1 MKTLYIM
8 RHAKSDQNGQDDH
21 ERPLNAR
28 GKQARVQMAEY
39 LQRENLIPAH
49 ILCSTA
55 RRTKE
60 TAAALIS
67 ALPAS
72 TQVDYVQKL
81 YMATPGEII
90 AELHRLDDSIDS
102 ALIIAHNPGVHNLSL
117 LLASTASRAED
128 VAALKINFP
137 TAALAV
143 LSLPIPSWKNLA
155 PGCANLERFVAPRML
170 G

>member
-21 ERPLNAR
+21 GRPLNAR

-39 LQRENLIPAH
+39 MQKEKLIPAT

-55 RRTKE
+55 RRTKD
-60 TAAALIS
+60 TASAILAALP
-67 ALPAS
+67 PA
-72 TQVDYVQKL
+72 TPIEYIQKL

-90 AELHRLDDSIDS
+90 SQLQQLDDGVGS
-102 ALIIAHNPGVHNLSL
+102 AMVIAHNPGVHNLSL
-117 LLASTASRAED
+117 LLAGSASQAQD
-128 VAALKINFP
+128 VATLKINFP
-137 TAALAV
+137 TASLAV
-143 LSLPIPSWKNLA
+143 ISFPVTSWKHIA
-155 PGCANLERFVAPRML
+155 PGSGNLERFVTPKML